1 MRRTL
6 KGRLSRTIR
15 TLAQQAA
22 DPPPPVLDPVTQFAT
37 DAVAGRIVAS
47 RKNVQACQRHLH
59 DLRDADA
66 KGLIWNPTE
75 AQWHIDFFPECLTLP
90 EETDS
95 DEDAEDAID
104 VMPEAGTPFVLQPFQ
119 QFIVGSLFGWQA
131 IRVSQKTGARRV
143 RQRFRI
149 AFFQG
154 GKGCGKTP
162 LGAGI
167 LILLLVKRGVRG
179 AQLFCAGAMKD
190 QALIP
195 FADCLKMVHAS
206 PYLMALIKE
215 TGHNLAILATGNF
228 IRPIS
233 SDSRSQSGKRV
244 QGAVIEELHEHP
256 NGNLVRKM
264 VAGIK
269 GRPDALIFLPTN
281 TGFDRESVC
290 FQYYDYACQILEGT
304 LINESWFA
312 FVCHLDACP
321 KCHAKGQ
328 RQPSDDCAD
337 CDDWKVEGP
346 HWLKA
351 NPNLGVSIPWQY
363 VRDQVRVAID
373 VPSERNDVRRL
384 NFCQWTDQLT
394 VFITAEAW
402 ARCATSLTSA
412 AFLASLEGRACFIG
426 IDMADKID
434 LASVVCLFPRPLA
447 HEPAASA
454 AADAGPGPDA
464 ESEGNSPESEG
475 NIPDDRPAIN
485 CAVDVLPF
493 FWMPAKTLQRRAQED
508 KIPYPDWEKAGH
520 VTTTPGSL
528 IDHDAIVAFIIDV
541 LAVRYRIRGIGVD
554 QAGAA
559 AVVNKLKRQFG
570 DALAQEVPQGFKRLS
585 EPTKL
590 LEALV
595 VSGNLTHDANPCMA
609 WCLANMAVEANAWR
623 EIRPVK
629 ITQRKRIDGGVATID
644 GVERLLATG
653 EPPDPPKFQMIVLG
667 AGA

>member
-1 MRRTL
+1 MT
-6 KGRLSRTIR
+6 
-15 TLAQQAA
+15 
-22 DPPPPVLDPVTQFAT
+22 DPVTQYAL
-37 DAVAGRIVAS
+37 DVVARREVAS
-47 RKNVQACQRHLH
+47 RKVTQACQRHLN
-59 DLRDADA
+59 DLRDAEA
-66 KGLIWNPTE
+66 KGLIWNPAE

-90 EETDS
+90 EETDA

-104 VMPEAGTPFVLQPFQ
+104 VMPEAGTPFALARFQ
-119 QFIVGSLFGWQA
+119 QFIVGSLFGWFA
-131 IRVSQKTGARRV
+131 IRVSQKTGVRRT

-206 PYLMALIKE
+206 PYLTKLIKE
-215 TGHNLAILATGNF
+215 TGHNLAVLATGNF

-256 NGNLVRKM
+256 NGGLVRKM

-269 GRPDALIFLPTN
+269 GRPNALIFLPTN

-304 LINESWFA
+304 LVNESWFA

-321 KCHAKGQ
+321 SCHAKGQ

-351 NPNLGVSIPWQY
+351 NPNLGVSVPWQY

-394 VFITAEAW
+394 VFITAESW
-402 ARCATSLTSA
+402 AACETPLSRE
-412 AFLASLEGRACFIG
+412 AFLASLEGRECFLG

-434 LASVVCLFPRPLA
+434 LASVVCIFPRPL
-447 HEPAASA
+447 EPEPEERA
-454 AADAGPGPDA
+454 AADAGPGPDHI
-464 ESEGNSPESEG
+464 ESTLNPQGTPPSAG
-475 NIPDDRPAIN
+475 DRPTIN

-508 KIPYPDWEKAGH
+508 KIPYPDWVKAGW

-570 DALAQEVPQGFKRLS
+570 DELAQEVPQGFKRLS

-595 VSGNLTHDANPCMA
+595 VSDNLTHDANPCMA
-609 WCLANMAVEANAWR
+609 WCLANMAVEPNPWR

-629 ITQRKRIDGGVATID
+629 ITQRKRIDGGVAAID
-644 GVERLLATG
+644 GLERLGAAPLPVS
-653 EPPDPPKFQMIVLG
+653 PPAFQMIVVGGGTG
-667 AGA
+667 AR

>member
-1 MRRTL
+1 M
-6 KGRLSRTIR
+6 K
-15 TLAQQAA
+15 AKA
-22 DPPPPVLDPVTQFAT
+22 LDPVTDYAT
-37 DAVAGRIVAS
+37 QVIAGTIVAS
-47 RKNVQACQRHLH
+47 RFVRLACARHLD
-59 DLRDADA
+59 DLARQAE
-66 KGLIWNPTE
+66 KGLQWQPASAQE
-75 AQWHIDFFPECLTLP
+75 AIDFFPECLTLP

-95 DEDAEDAID
+95 DEDKDDVDD
-104 VMPEAGTPFVLQPFQ
+104 VMPEAGTPFVLSFFQ
-119 QFIVGSLFGWQA
+119 QFIVGSLFGWFA
-131 IRVSQKTGARRV
+131 IHVSKKTGARRV

-167 LILLLVKRGVRG
+167 LLYMLVRRG
-179 AQLFCAGAMKD
+179 ARGSQMFCAGAMKD

-206 PYLMALIKE
+206 PHLMALIKE

-304 LINESWFA
+304 LVNESWFA

-373 VPSERNDVRRL
+373 VSSERNDVRRL
-384 NFCQWTDQLT
+384 NFCQWTDQLS

-402 ARCATSLTSA
+402 AACATPLAAT
-412 AFLASLEGRACFIG
+412 AFLASLEGRACFVG

-434 LASVVCLFPRPLA
+434 LASVVCIFPRPL
-447 HEPAASA
+447 EGELAASA
-454 AADAGPGPDA
+454 ATDAGPGPGGA
-464 ESEGNSPESEG
+464 EVL
-475 NIPDDRPAIN
+475 PDNNAIVISADRPAIN

-508 KIPYPDWEKAGH
+508 KIPYPDWVQAGH

-570 DALAQEVPQGFKRLS
+570 DELAQEIPQGFKRLS

-595 VSGNLTHDANPCMA
+595 VSGNLRHDANPCMA
-609 WCLANMAVEANAWR
+609 WCLANMAIEPNPWR

-629 ITQRKRIDGGVATID
+629 ITQRKRIDGGVAAID
-644 GVERLLATG
+644 GLERMTATEDD
-653 EPPDPPKFQMIVLG
+653 EPPSDGPLLV
-667 AGA
+667 AA

>member
-1 MRRTL
+1 MT
-6 KGRLSRTIR
+6 
-15 TLAQQAA
+15 
-22 DPPPPVLDPVTQFAT
+22 PPDVLDPVTQYAT
-37 DAVAGRIVAS
+37 DVVALRVVAGRKVI
-47 RKNVQACQRHLH
+47 QACQRHLN
-59 DLRDADA
+59 DLRDAEV
-66 KGLIWNPTE
+66 KGLIWKPDE

-104 VMPEAGTPFVLQPFQ
+104 VMPEAGTPFVLVPFQ
-119 QFIVGSLFGWQA
+119 QFIVGSLFGWFA
-131 IRVSQKTGARRV
+131 VRVSTKTGARRE

-206 PYLMALIKE
+206 PYLTALIKE

-256 NGNLVRKM
+256 NGTLVRKM

-269 GRPDALIFLPTN
+269 GRPNALIFLPTN

-290 FQYYDYACQILEGT
+290 YQYYDYACQILEGT
-304 LINESWFA
+304 LVNESWFA
-312 FVCHLDACP
+312 FVCHLDACA

-328 RQPSDDCAD
+328 RQPSDDCPD

-351 NPNLGVSIPWQY
+351 NPNLGVSVPWQY

-402 ARCATSLTSA
+402 AACQTPLSPA
-412 AFLASLEGRACFIG
+412 AFLASLEGRECFLG

-434 LASVVCLFPRPLA
+434 LASVVCIFPRPLA
-447 HEPAASA
+447 GEPAERA
-454 AADAGPGPDA
+454 ATDAGPDVDVAG
-464 ESEGNSPESEG
+464 SP
-475 NIPDDRPAIN
+475 NPDRPAIN

-493 FWMPAKTLQRRAQED
+493 FWMPAKTLLRRAQED
-508 KIPYPDWEKAGH
+508 KIPYPDWEKAQH

-528 IDHDAIVAFIIDV
+528 IDHDAIVTFVIDV

-559 AVVNKLKRQFG
+559 AVVNKLKRHFG
-570 DALAQEVPQGFKRLS
+570 DDLAQEVPQGFKRLS

-609 WCLANMAVEANAWR
+609 WCLANMAVEPNPWR

-629 ITQRKRIDGGVATID
+629 ITQRKRIDGGVAAID
-644 GVERLLATG
+644 GLERLTAAPPA
-653 EPPDPPKFQMIVLG
+653 EPPAADPELLV
-667 AGA
+667 A